1 MGCKKSRQKNAY
13 ITYDY
18 HKYCG
23 KSRATVQS
31 FYKRKDRFWF
41 EKFSRSKTDA
51 EVVEFF
57 VSNFISCTDPGRL
70 WIGEM
75 MKEGDVRY
83 TEWKKRTQSLSYIFK
98 EEIESVFTSKN
109 FDEMFLIKSNQHP
122 QILKEHLQSN
132 ISLET
137 MLILDKIVGYKTNF
151 DKKLDD
157 PVWKSISMKISKYN
171 SFLNID
177 VLNYRKILKKVIM
190 GGQ

>member
-1 MGCKKSRQKNAY
+1 LALKSHFLSPK
-13 ITYDY
+13 YDY
-18 HKYCG
+18 FKYN
-23 KSRATVQS
+23 KKVRASLTS
-31 FYKRKDRFWF
+31 FNKRKDRYFF
-41 EKFSRSKTDA
+41 EKTSRKYEDK
-51 EVVEFF
+51 EIVDFL
-57 VSNFISCTDPGRL
+57 VSNFISTSDINGI

-171 SFLNID
+171 PFLNID
-177 VLNYRKILKKVIM
+177 VLNYRKILKKVIRE
-190 GGQ
+190 GQ